1 MNNEINIINEIAIEI
16 KGERKSVNELLN
28 NAVYERAFSACVRK
42 ALNDSDLFNDG
53 VELLLSECIP
63 NYRANNSDFLAYSLF
78 IVKKRLQR
86 VIAKKYRII
95 KIPDGERLKYIKA
108 KKLINMLEISSSNY
122 NEDEIKSILESNG
135 IRIENMIK
143 INSYEKMES
152 LDNDEY
158 ESSSLH
164 ESISYEKNEY
174 NDIMKKE
181 ISSALRKLI
190 TKVLTKHQRSIVIKY
205 YNEDKPSLTKLSREF
220 GVTPREISK
229 TLRISLI
236 KLREAAK
243 DYGIE
248 KEDIKYFT
256 K

>member
-42 ALNDSDLFNDG
+42 ALNEAGLNTSYYSDLFNDG

-164 ESISYEKNEY
+164 ESISYEKIVHKGKYAEY
-174 NDIMKKE
+174 SRVKSHI
-181 ISSALRKLI
+181 
-190 TKVLTKHQRSIVIKY
+190 
-205 YNEDKPSLTKLSREF
+205 KPSEFCKETLKLPSVKTAEF
-220 GVTPREISK
+220 IENYFSDIEDLLYAIKEYKRLSNIPKNEIC
-229 TLRISLI
+229 LADLI
-236 KLREAAK
+236 
-243 DYGIE
+243 IE
-248 KEDIKYFT
+248 
-256 K
+256 